1 MDQQRKVVLFIACSL
16 DGYIATKQDGLEWL
30 FSVDGQEE
38 STTIVEEFE
47 QTIDT
52 LIMGRKTYDWAM
64 NELDGEYPY
73 EDKENYIF
81 SRTVPQVSSKGI
93 TFTAIDPTELIQGLK
108 NQAGKNIWLM
118 GGGELIA
125 DFLEADLIDKM
136 IITIAPILLGKGIP
150 LFKEGNYEMEWE
162 LTNVR
167 QIVQFAELTF
177 ERKSL

>member
-1 MDQQRKVVLFIACSL
+1 MDQERKVVLFIACSL

-52 LIMGRKTYDWAM
+52 IIMGRKTYDWVM

-81 SRTVPQVSSKGI
+81 SRTVPQVSSRGI
-93 TFTAIDPTELIQGLK
+93 TFTDRSPAELIRGLK
-108 NQAGKNIWLM
+108 KQTGKNIWLM

-125 DFLEADLIDKM
+125 AFLEADLIDKM

-162 LTNVR
+162 LKNVR
-167 QIVQFAELTF
+167 QIIQFAELTF